1 MSITN
6 VNALKRIGILND
18 SSQPKSDDLSIFF
31 LENTDKMSVKRA
43 VGEVEIFENVINEK
57 VLVEKGNDFETK
69 EPIDN
74 KHSKPFKTYQVL
86 FPVLLGLFVIAWL
99 FLDEFDPDVFL
110 TFNFTFGSVLF
121 LVLAF
126 VLMLT
131 RDFGM
136 MWRFR
141 LLTDRDLSWK
151 QAFHINV
158 LSEFTSAVTP
168 AVVGGS
174 SLVVI
179 FLIKEGINAGRS
191 TTIMFVNLLLDELF
205 FLVVCP
211 LVFLFIPLK
220 ELFNSSSVIV
230 STFAVVF
237 TGLYF
242 TRLVW
247 TIIMFIG
254 IFKRPGWIRNML
266 LTLFTLPVLRR
277 WYAKVDL
284 LTNNLVQASKDIG
297 NRSFWFWMEAFG
309 TTLLTWTAR
318 FLVVNAV
325 FMAFNPVQINHL
337 IVFARQMVL
346 WVYMVISPTP
356 GGSGITEYAFKEYY
370 SDVFSSASA
379 IIFVTFVW
387 RIISYYL
394 YLLLGILVIPN
405 WIKKSFNKNLS
416 ESSQIT
422 TV

>member
-1 MSITN
+1 MEEI
-6 VNALKRIGILND
+6 I
-18 SSQPKSDDLSIFF
+18 QP
-31 LENTDKMSVKRA
+31 TVK
-43 VGEVEIFENVINEK
+43 K
-57 VLVEKGNDFETK
+57 Y
-69 EPIDN
+69 
-74 KHSKPFKTYQVL
+74 SKPFKTYQVL
-86 FPVLLGLFVIAWL
+86 IPVLLGFIVIGWL
-99 FLDEFDPDVFL
+99 FLDEFDPAVFL
-110 TFNFTFGSVLF
+110 SFNFTFVSALF
-121 LVLAF
+121 ILLAF

-141 LLTDRDLSWK
+141 LLTNKDLSWR

-247 TIIMFIG
+247 TSIMFIG
-254 IFKRPGWIRNML
+254 IFKRPNWIRQML
-266 LTLFTLPVLRR
+266 LTLFKLPVLRR
-277 WYAKVDL
+277 WYSKVDL

-297 NRSFWFWMEAFG
+297 NRSFWFWIQAFG
-309 TTLLTWTAR
+309 TTLLTWSAR

-325 FMAFNPVQINHL
+325 FMAFNPQNINHL

-356 GGSGITEYAFKEYY
+356 GGSGVTEYAFKEYY
-370 SDVFSSASA
+370 SDIFSSASA
-379 IIFVTFVW
+379 IIFVTLVW

-405 WIKKSFNKNLS
+405 WIKKSFGKNES
-416 ESSQIT
+416 ESTQIT

>member
-1 MSITN
+1 MEELIHPT
-6 VNALKRIGILND
+6 
-18 SSQPKSDDLSIFF
+18 
-31 LENTDKMSVKRA
+31 
-43 VGEVEIFENVINEK
+43 EIK
-57 VLVEKGNDFETK
+57 V
-69 EPIDN
+69 
-74 KHSKPFKTYQVL
+74 SKPFKTYQVL
-86 FPVLLGLFVIAWL
+86 IPVLLGLFVIGWL
-99 FLDEFDPDVFL
+99 FLDEFDPAVFL
-110 TFNFTFGSVLF
+110 SFDFTFVSALF
-121 LVLAF
+121 ILLAF
-126 VLMLT
+126 ALMLT

-141 LLTDRDLSWK
+141 LLTDNDLSWK

-237 TGLYF
+237 TSLYF

-247 TIIMFIG
+247 TSIMFIG
-254 IFKRPGWIRNML
+254 IFKRPNWIRQML
-266 LTLFTLPVLRR
+266 LTLFKLPVLRR
-277 WYAKVDL
+277 WYSKVDL
-284 LTNNLVQASKDIG
+284 LTNNLVQASDDIG
-297 NRSFWFWMEAFG
+297 NRSYWFWIQAFG
-309 TTLLTWTAR
+309 TTLLTWSAR

-325 FMAFNPVQINHL
+325 FMAFNPQNINHL

-346 WVYMVISPTP
+346 WIYMVISPTP
-356 GGSGITEYAFKEYY
+356 GGSGVTEYAFKEYY
-370 SDVFSSASA
+370 SDVFASASA
-379 IIFVTFVW
+379 IIFVTLVW

-405 WIKKSFNKNLS
+405 WIKKSFGKTAL
-416 ESSQIT
+416 ESNQIT
-422 TV
+422 IV